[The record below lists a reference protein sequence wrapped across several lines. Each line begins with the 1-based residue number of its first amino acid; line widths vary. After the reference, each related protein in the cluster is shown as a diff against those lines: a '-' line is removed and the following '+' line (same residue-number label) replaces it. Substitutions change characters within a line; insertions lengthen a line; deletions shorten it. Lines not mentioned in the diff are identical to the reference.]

1 MGDKFKKEIVDCS
14 QDYSTDHRTTTGL
27 NLYAWLLEKL
37 FNYCGRPAIKISLWN
52 GVCVSSAEP
61 VATIHIRSPQA
72 LLRLITHAE
81 LYLGD
86 LYANGSVAIEG
97 NLVKLLEAVY
107 AGLQH
112 AKPVTKA
119 HKVFQDYLARP
130 RKNTLKE
137 SKSNIHQHYNIGNE
151 FYRMWLCENMQYTC
165 AYYHSPDENLEQ
177 AQINK
182 MDHICRKL
190 GLKPG
195 QTVMEA
201 GCGWGGFA
209 LYMAQNYG
217 VQVRSYNISEEQ
229 VNYARQRIQRFGLQN
244 QVEYILDDYRNADGQ
259 VDAFVSVGM
268 LEHVGVEFYQELGAV
283 INRCL
288 KPNGSSLL
296 HFIGRN
302 APLPMNP
309 WIEKRIF
316 PGAHPPALSEV
327 VPMFEQ
333 WNFSIL
339 DIENLRLHYSNTI
352 HEWLNRYE
360 NHIEEVKRQFD
371 EPFARAWRMYLAGS
385 IAAFNTGDLQLFQ
398 ILFNKASN
406 NDIPLTRQ
414 SIYNQQ
420 AVDPRWTNTTLS

>member
-1 MGDKFKKEIVDCS
+1 MGDKIKREIVDCS
-14 QDYSTDHRTTTGL
+14 QDYSANHRNTTDK
-27 NLYAWLLEKL
+27 NVYSWLLEKL

-52 GVCVSSAEP
+52 GVCVCGADP
-61 VATIHIRSPQA
+61 VATIHIRSNRA

-86 LYANGSVAIEG
+86 LYANGSVAVEG
-97 NLVKLLEAVY
+97 DLVKMLESVY
-107 AGLQH
+107 AGLQN
-112 AKPVTKA
+112 AKPVTKI
-119 HKVFQDYLARP
+119 HKMLQDFLARP
-130 RKNTLKE
+130 RKNTLEE
-137 SKSNIHQHYNIGNE
+137 SKSNIHQHYNIGND

-165 AYYHSPDENLEQ
+165 AYYHSPEETLEQ

-190 GLKPG
+190 HLKPG
-195 QTVMEA
+195 QTVIEA

-209 LYMAQNYG
+209 LYMAKNYG
-217 VQVRSYNISEEQ
+217 VNVRSYNISEEQ
-229 VNYARQRIQRFGLQN
+229 IKYARERIQQFGLQD

-268 LEHVGVEFYQELGAV
+268 LEHVGVEYYQELGNV

-288 KPNGSSLL
+288 KPDGRAVL

-302 APLPMNP
+302 VPMPMNA

-327 VPMFEQ
+327 MPLFER

-339 DIENLRLHYSNTI
+339 DIENLRLHYSKTVQ
-352 HEWLNRYE
+352 EWLNRYE
-360 NHIEEVKRQFD
+360 NHIDEVKQQFD
-371 EPFARAWRMYLAGS
+371 EPFSRAWRMYLAGS
-385 IAAFNTGDLQLFQ
+385 IAAFNVGDLQLFQ
-398 ILFNKASN
+398 ILFNKSSN
-406 NDIPLTRQ
+406 NDIPLTREAM
-414 SIYNQQ
+414 YNQQ
-420 AVDPRWTNTTLS
+420 AADHTWTNTTSS

>member
-1 MGDKFKKEIVDCS
+1 MGDKIKREIVDCS
-14 QDYSTDHRTTTGL
+14 QDYSANNRNTTDK
-27 NLYAWLLEKL
+27 NVYAWLLEKL

-52 GVCVSSAEP
+52 GVCVSAAEP
-61 VATIHIRSPQA
+61 VATIHIRSKQA

-86 LYANGSVAIEG
+86 LYANGSVAVEG
-97 NLVKLLEAVY
+97 DLVNMLEAVY
-107 AGLQH
+107 TGLQR

-119 HKVFQDYLARP
+119 HKMLQDYLARP
-130 RKNTLKE
+130 RKNTLEE
-137 SKSNIHQHYNIGNE
+137 SKSNIHQHYNIGND

-165 AYYHSPDENLEQ
+165 AYYHSPDETLEQ

-190 GLKPG
+190 RLYPG
-195 QTVMEA
+195 QTVIEA

-209 LYMAQNYG
+209 LYIAKNYG
-217 VQVRSYNISEEQ
+217 VNVRSYNISEEQ
-229 VNYARQRIQRFGLQN
+229 VKYARERIHRFGLQD
-244 QVEYILDDYRNADGQ
+244 QVEYILDDYRNAGGQ

-268 LEHVGVEFYQELGAV
+268 LEHVGVEYYQELGSV

-288 KPNGSSLL
+288 KPDGMALL

-302 APLPMNP
+302 VPMPMNA

-327 VPMFEQ
+327 MPLFER

-339 DIENLRLHYSNTI
+339 DIENLRLHYSKTVW
-352 HEWLNRYE
+352 EWLNRYE
-360 NHIEEVKRQFD
+360 NHIEEVKQQFD

-385 IAAFNTGDLQLFQ
+385 IAAFNVGDLQLFQ
-398 ILFNKASN
+398 ILFNKSSN
-406 NDIPLTRQ
+406 NDIPLTRDAM
-414 SIYNQQ
+414 YNQL
-420 AVDPRWTNTTLS
+420 AVNHTWKNTTLS

>member
-1 MGDKFKKEIVDCS
+1 MGDKIKREIVDSS
-14 QDYSTDHRTTTGL
+14 QDYSASYRNTTDKNIYT
-27 NLYAWLLEKL
+27 WLLQKL
-37 FNYCGRPAIKISLWN
+37 FDYCGKPAIKISLWN
-52 GVCVSSAEP
+52 GVSVSGTDP
-61 VATIHIRSPQA
+61 VATIHIRSKQA

-97 NLVKLLEAVY
+97 DLVKMLEAVY
-107 AGLQH
+107 MGLQNG
-112 AKPVTKA
+112 KSVSKV
-119 HKVFQDYLARP
+119 HKMLQDYLAQP
-130 RKNTLKE
+130 RKNTLEE
-137 SKSNIHQHYNIGNE
+137 SKSNIHQHYNIGNA

-165 AYYHSPDENLEQ
+165 AYYHSPDETLEQ

-190 GLKPG
+190 RLKPG
-195 QTVMEA
+195 QTVIEA

-217 VQVRSYNISEEQ
+217 VNVRSYNISEEQ
-229 VNYARQRIQRFGLQN
+229 IKYARERIQQFGLQD

-268 LEHVGVEFYQELGAV
+268 LEHVGVDYYQELGRV

-288 KPNGSSLL
+288 KPDGMALL

-302 APLPMNP
+302 VPMPMNA

-327 VPMFEQ
+327 MPLFQ
-333 WNFSIL
+333 HWSFSIL
-339 DIENLRLHYSNTI
+339 DIENLRLHYSKTVR
-352 HEWLNRYE
+352 EWLNRYE
-360 NHIEEVKRQFD
+360 NHIDEVKQQFD
-371 EPFARAWRMYLAGS
+371 EPFSRAWRMYLAGS
-385 IAAFNTGDLQLFQ
+385 IAAFNVGDLQLFQ
-398 ILFNKASN
+398 ILFNKSSN
-406 NDIPLTRQ
+406 NDIPLTREAM
-414 SIYNQQ
+414 YNQQ
-420 AVDPRWTNTTLS
+420 AADHAWTNTTLL